1 MVMPWKEN
9 STMDLRAHLIRDFE
23 TGYSATELAGIYQVS
38 RRTVY
43 KWIDRH
49 AAEGVAGL
57 ADRSRAPR
65 HRPQQLD
72 PEMVARLIEARQRWK
87 WGPRKLLAK
96 LTAEEPHTGWPAA
109 STIADVLKRAG
120 LTQRRRPRRHTPP
133 GARPFGDVAAV
144 NQTWCADFKGWFRTR
159 DGTRCDPLTITD
171 AHSRYLLCCQIVP
184 KTDTLHVR
192 ALFEA
197 AFRNYGLPEAIR
209 TDNGP
214 PFASTAPGGLSRLSL
229 TWIRL
234 GIRVER
240 TKPASPQENGRHE
253 RMHLTLK
260 QDTLNPP
267 EANPRRQQEA
277 FDRFQ
282 LVYNEERPH
291 EALANQTPASV
302 YTCSPRPMPRR
313 LPELEYPEG
322 YFVRQVMQG
331 GEISW
336 EGRCAFISEV
346 LRHEPVGLKPH
357 TDRYYEVFY
366 GPVALGWLDSWK
378 CRFQRQLNKR
388 QREELEKETA

>member
-1 MVMPWKEN
+1 MPWMEN
-9 STMDLRAHLIRDFE
+9 RTMDLHVDLIRDYAA
-23 TGYSATELAGIYQVS
+23 GYSVTELADIYHVS

-57 ADRSRAPR
+57 ADRSRAPHR
-65 HRPQQLD
+65 RPQQLD
-72 PEMVARLIEARQRWK
+72 PEMVSRLIEARQRWK

-96 LTAEEPHTGWPAA
+96 LTAEDPGTDWPAA

-133 GARPFGDVAAV
+133 GERPFGEVAAA
-144 NQTWCADFKGWFRTR
+144 NQTWCADFKGWFRTQ

-171 AHSRYLLCCQIVP
+171 AHSRYLLCCQLVP
-184 KTDTLHVR
+184 RTDTFHVN

-197 AFRNYGLPEAIR
+197 AFRTYGLPEAIR

-277 FDRFQ
+277 FDHFQ
-282 LVYNEERPH
+282 RLYNEERPH
-291 EALANQTPASV
+291 EALENRTPASV
-302 YTCSPRPMPRR
+302 YGCSPRQMPRR
-313 LPELEYPEG
+313 VPEVEYPG
-322 YFVRQVMQG
+322 QMLVRRVHYKG
-331 GEISW
+331 DVKWKGVRIHL
-336 EGRCAFISEV
+336 SEV
-346 LRHEPVGLKPH
+346 LAHEPVGLQPH
-357 TDRYYEVFY
+357 DDRFFEVFY
-366 GPVALGWLDSWK
+366 GPVALGWLDTWK
-378 CRFQRQLNKR
+378 HRFHRRLNKR
-388 QREELEKETA
+388 LRGEMEAKRG

>member
-1 MVMPWKEN
+1 
-9 STMDLRAHLIRDFE
+9 MDLRVDLIRDFAA
-23 TGYSATELAGIYQVS
+23 GYSVTELADIYHVS

-49 AAEGVAGL
+49 AAHGIEGL
-57 ADRSRAPR
+57 ADRSRAP
-65 HRPQQLD
+65 HRRPRQLD
-72 PEMVARLIEARQRWK
+72 PEMVARLIQARQRWK

-96 LTAEEPHTGWPAA
+96 LTAEDPGTDWPAA

-120 LTQRRRPRRHTPP
+120 LTQRRRPRRRTPP
-133 GARPFGDVAAV
+133 GERPFGEVVAA
-144 NQTWCADFKGWFRTR
+144 NQTWCADFKGWFRTQ

-184 KTDTLHVR
+184 KTDTFHVN

-197 AFRNYGLPEAIR
+197 AFRTYGLPEAIR

-229 TWIRL
+229 TWVRL

-282 LVYNEERPH
+282 RIYNEERPH
-291 EALANQTPASV
+291 EALENRTPASV
-302 YTCSPRPMPRR
+302 YGCSPRQMPRR
-313 LPELEYPEG
+313 VPEVEYPEG
-322 YFVRQVMQG
+322 YIVRRVMQG
-331 GEISW
+331 GEINW
-336 EGRCAFISEV
+336 QGRCAFITEV
-346 LRHEPVGLKPH
+346 LRHQQVGLKPR

-366 GPVALGWLDSWK
+366 GPVALGWLDTWN